1 MSTLFPRYNG
11 RFYGLIPL
19 YRNGD
24 RVITAETLWEV
35 TVLQKADEPW
45 ECADLVLDADTP
57 LLLEWDDV
65 RPEDVIEGSTA
76 TLRLISPGDRT
87 FADLY
92 TVDPLGVVLEV
103 KRGDEVVWRGS
114 LEPELY
120 EEPYATADGYTVE
133 LSFAD
138 FAAMERRDFDRHG
151 VCTFAQILAD
161 GAAATAV
168 DFAKS
173 GEPIR
178 GISTEYVDT
187 STGDASTV
195 SLADLRIS
203 ADNFYDEDGEP
214 MTLKEAVETVC
225 RPLGLHIRQH
235 GGAMAVYDWNYVAS
249 DAAAATAKPGR
260 WHRLRT
266 LAAIVIRPHVKKKR
280 RPRKTH
286 SPGGA

>member
-1 MSTLFPRYNG
+1 MSSLYPRYSG
-11 RFYGLIPL
+11 RFHGLIPL
-19 YRNGD
+19 YSNGD
-24 RVITAETLWEV
+24 RVMTTETLWTV

-45 ECADLVLDADTP
+45 EVADLVLDTDCP

-103 KRGDEVVWRGS
+103 KRGEDVVWRGS

-120 EEPYATADGYTVE
+120 EEPYATRDGYTVE

-168 DFAKS
+168 TWS
-173 GEPIR
+173 GIG

-187 STGDASTV
+187 STGNASTV

-203 ADNFYDEDGEP
+203 ADNFYDEDGEA
-214 MTLKEAVETVC
+214 MNNTVVEKFNA
-225 RPLGLHIRQH
+225 LLDGYMANEIREQ
-235 GGAMAVYDWNYVAS
+235 G
-249 DAAAATAKPGR
+249 
-260 WHRLRT
+260 
-266 LAAIVIRPHVKKKR
+266 
-280 RPRKTH
+280 
-286 SPGGA
+286 